1 MDIGYDAELET
12 RIILKLLTKAGFEI
26 RKVMSSGNYSEEEA
40 FGKPKHDFEE
50 EGCEWWNEW
59 VVGKS
64 EDEIT
69 KIATNFDD
77 CMLIV
82 RRNGRDGWLR
92 FVYGNS
98 WGELICD
105 HSGGLGHPHHNL
117 FDWSYAQ
124 DKESLLGQ
132 HYESWEIGEVFELF
146 GLRKNVTLM
155 ELIERYKEMSK

>member
-1 MDIGYDAELET
+1 MEIGYDAELET

-82 RRNGRDGWLR
+82 RRDGRDGWLR

-105 HSGGLGHPHHNL
+105 HTGDLAHPHYDL
-117 FDWSYAQ
+117 FQWGNN
-124 DKESLLGQ
+124 ESLLGA
-132 HYESWEIGEVFELF
+132 HYETWEIGEVFDLF
-146 GLRKNVTLM
+146 GLRKNMTLM

>member
-1 MDIGYDAELET
+1 MEIGYDAELET
-12 RIILKLLTKAGFEI
+12 RIILKLLTKAGYEI
-26 RKVMSSGNYSEEEA
+26 RKVMSSGNYSEEDA
-40 FGKPKHDFEE
+40 YGKPEE
-50 EGCEWWNEW
+50 SEWWNEW

-82 RRNGRDGWLR
+82 KRDGRDGWLR

-105 HSGGLGHPHHNL
+105 HTGDLAHPHHDL
-117 FDWSYAQ
+117 FQWNNN
-124 DKESLLGQ
+124 ESLLGA
-132 HYESWEIGEVFELF
+132 HYETWEIGEVFDLF
-146 GLRKNVTLM
+146 GLRKNMTLM

>member
-40 FGKPKHDFEE
+40 FGKPEE
-50 EGCEWWNEW
+50 SEWWNEW

-69 KIATNFDD
+69 KIANNFDD

-82 RRNGRDGWLR
+82 KKDGRDGWLR
-92 FVYGNS
+92 FVYGNG

-105 HSGGLGHPHHNL
+105 HSGDLSHPHANL
-117 FDWSYAQ
+117 FGWHDS
-124 DKESLLGQ
+124 EGLLGL
-132 HYESWEIGEVFELF
+132 HYESWDIGEVFELF
-146 GLRKNVTLM
+146 GLRKQMTLM
-155 ELIERYKEMSK
+155 ELIENYKEMRE

>member
-12 RIILKLLTKAGFEI
+12 RIILKLLVKAGFEI
-26 RKVMSSGNYSEEEA
+26 RKVMASGNYSEEDA
-40 FGKPKHDFEE
+40 YDKPEE
-50 EGCEWWNEW
+50 SEWWNEW

-69 KIATNFDD
+69 KIANNFDD

-82 RRNGRDGWLR
+82 KKDGRDGWLR

-105 HSGGLGHPHHNL
+105 HTGDLAHPHRDL
-117 FDWSYAQ
+117 FALGWYSRDER
-124 DKESLLGQ
+124 DSLLGP
-132 HYESWEIGEVFELF
+132 HYDEWEIGEVFELF
-146 GLRKNVTLM
+146 GLRKNMTLI
-155 ELIERYKEMSK
+155 ELIENYKEMKE

>member
-1 MDIGYDAELET
+1 MEIGYDAELET

-26 RKVMSSGNYSEEEA
+26 RKVMYSDSYSNEVA
-40 FGKPKHDFEE
+40 FGKPEE
-50 EGCEWWNEW
+50 YDWWNEW

-82 RRNGRDGWLR
+82 KRDGRDGWLR
-92 FVYGNS
+92 FVYGNG

-105 HSGGLGHPHHNL
+105 QSGGLGHPHRDL
-117 FDWSYAQ
+117 FAIGWYSRDESN
-124 DKESLLGQ
+124 SLLGP
-132 HYESWEIGEVFELF
+132 HYTEWEIGDVFELF
-146 GLRKNVTLM
+146 GLRKNMTLM

>member
-26 RKVMSSGNYSEEEA
+26 RKVMESGNYSEEEA
-40 FGKPKHDFEE
+40 YGKPEE
-50 EGCEWWNEW
+50 SEWWNEW

-69 KIATNFDD
+69 KIANNFDD

-82 RRNGRDGWLR
+82 RRDGRDGWLR

-105 HSGGLGHPHHNL
+105 HTGDLAHPYANL
-117 FDWSYAQ
+117 FANPNYGSPVE
-124 DKESLLGQ
+124 ESLLGWD
-132 HYESWEIGEVFELF
+132 YDYWTIGEVFELF
-146 GLRKNVTLM
+146 GLRKNMTLI
-155 ELIERYKEMSK
+155 ELIENYKEMKE

>member
-1 MDIGYDAELET
+1 MEIEYDAELET

-26 RKVMSSGNYSEEEA
+26 RKVMYSDSYSGKVA
-40 FGKPKHDFEE
+40 FGKPEE
-50 EGCEWWNEW
+50 SEWWNEW

-82 RRNGRDGWLR
+82 KRDGRNGWLR

-105 HSGGLGHPHHNL
+105 HSGGLSYPHRDL
-117 FDWSYAQ
+117 FDSGWGSER
-124 DKESLLGQ
+124 DSLLGL
-132 HYESWEIGEVFELF
+132 HYDSWEIGEVFELF
-146 GLRKNVTLM
+146 GLRKNMTLKR
-155 ELIERYKEMSK
+155 ELRSLRRG

>member
-1 MDIGYDAELET
+1 MEIGYDAELET

-26 RKVMSSGNYSEEEA
+26 RKVMYSDSYSDEVA
-40 FGKPKHDFEE
+40 FGKPEE
-50 EGCEWWNEW
+50 SEWWNEW

-82 RRNGRDGWLR
+82 KRDGRDGWLR

-105 HSGGLGHPHHNL
+105 HSGGLGHPHRAL
-117 FDWSYAQ
+117 FDYGWQ
-124 DKESLLGQ
+124 TTERDSLLGL
-132 HYESWEIGEVFELF
+132 HYDEWEIGEVFELF
-146 GLRKNVTLM
+146 GLRKQMTIM
-155 ELIERYKEMSK
+155 ELIENYKEMKE

>member
-1 MDIGYDAELET
+1 MEIGYDAELET

-26 RKVMSSGNYSEEEA
+26 RKVMSTGNYSDEVV

-69 KIATNFDD
+69 SIATNFDD
-77 CMLIV
+77 CLLIV
-82 RRNGRDGWLR
+82 KRNGRDGWLR
-92 FVYGNS
+92 FVYGNG

-105 HSGGLGHPHHNL
+105 YSGGLGHPHHDL
-117 FDWSYAQ
+117 FDWSYSGTP
-124 DKESLLGQ
+124 DSLLGW
-132 HYESWEIGEVFELF
+132 HYADWEIGEVFELF
-146 GLRKNVTLM
+146 GLRKNMTLM

>member
-1 MDIGYDAELET
+1 MEIGYDAELET

-26 RKVMSSGNYSEEEA
+26 RKVMSSGNYSEEDA
-40 FGKPKHDFEE
+40 YGKPEE
-50 EGCEWWNEW
+50 SEWWNEW

-69 KIATNFDD
+69 KIATDFDD

-82 RRNGRDGWLR
+82 RRDGRDGWLR

-105 HSGGLGHPHHNL
+105 HSGDLGHPHRDL
-117 FDWSYAQ
+117 FALGWYSRDESN
-124 DKESLLGQ
+124 SLLGP
-132 HYESWEIGEVFELF
+132 HYTEWEIGEVFELF
-146 GLRKNVTLM
+146 GLRKNMTLM
-155 ELIERYKEMSK
+155 ELIEKYKEMKE